1 MDCVCSFQVTCALWN
16 SGYITT
22 TRSSADAEK
31 PAQRVSD
38 TDEAI
43 IFGVKKYRDLETGDR
58 GHSRSSKMVQFN
70 KEYMRL
76 PIDVLQQLW
85 LYLMPFLRY
94 LTSKNT
100 MTLKSGSGSVKVTE
114 EGAIREGSYDLLL
127 VFCSNFVREIFAL
140 KNVCDLET
148 GVWGHS
154 RSSKMVPVDRA

>member
-1 MDCVCSFQVTCALWN
+1 LDCVCSFQVTCALWN

-43 IFGVKKYRDLETGDR
+43 YSASKNTVTLKPGIGVTQ
-58 GHSRSSKMVQFN
+58 GHRKWYNSI
-70 KEYMRL
+70 EYMRL

-127 VFCSNFVREIFAL
+127 VFCSNFVPEIFAL

>member
-1 MDCVCSFQVTCALWN
+1 
-16 SGYITT
+16 
-22 TRSSADAEK
+22 
-31 PAQRVSD
+31 
-38 TDEAI
+38 
-43 IFGVKKYRDLETGDR
+43 
-58 GHSRSSKMVQFN
+58 
-70 KEYMRL
+70 MRL

-140 KNVCDLET
+140 KNVFDLET
-148 GVWGHS
+148 GV
-154 RSSKMVPVDRA
+154 SSKMVPVDRA